1 MRKWGV
7 KVRRRP
13 RATYAIGDVQ
23 GCYRTLRRLLR
34 RLPFDPARDRLWLAG
49 DLVNRGPRS
58 LDVLRWAREERA
70 RLGARFRLVLGNH
83 DLHLVARSLGV
94 RPSKRSDTLEPVLE
108 AADGPALVRWL
119 RHRPLL
125 YREGR
130 PGNERVLVH
139 AALHPAWSTRQAEA
153 LARAVEGRLAGPRA
167 GALLA
172 SLGDGAVAWRRKLN
186 RERRL
191 QAALYAFTLMRACGR
206 DGRPCRGFSGPP
218 EDAPRGCLPWFAVP
232 GRRSARA
239 TVVCGHWAAL
249 GLQVSRGLVALDS
262 GCVWGRRLSAVRL
275 EDRAVF
281 QEAMAD

>member
-1 MRKWGV
+1 V
-7 KVRRRP
+7 KAARRP
-13 RATYAIGDVQ
+13 CATYAIGDVQ

-34 RLPFDPARDRLWLAG
+34 RLPFDPARDRLWMAG

-70 RLGARFRLVLGNH
+70 RLGARFRVVLGNH

-94 RPSKRSDTLEPVLE
+94 RHPKRSDTLDPVLE
-108 AADGPALVRWL
+108 AEDGLALVRWL
-119 RHRPLL
+119 RRRPLL
-125 YREGR
+125 HREGR

-153 LARAVEGRLAGPRA
+153 LARAVERRLAGPRA
-167 GALLA
+167 GAFLA
-172 SLGDGAVAWRRKLN
+172 SLGDGAVAWAHKLS

-191 QAALYAFTLMRACGR
+191 QAALYAFTLMRTCGA

-218 EDAPRGCLPWFAVP
+218 EEAPRGCLPWFAVP

-249 GLQVSRGLVALDS
+249 GLHLSRGLVALDS